1 MTDADNDGPT
11 EQVSLRRIRKECKA
25 ILSQRTRYI
34 TNDCMMFWRVRLEQP
49 KWHRKHGASKEKL
62 VGLGGG
68 NFTMLNSLMAAC
80 NLLAKAYSWL
90 VKPDVFITAEQR
102 KAAKEAIGVA
112 RIDDKFK
119 AAMSDSKTQWKLPRV
134 GDCNEV

>member
-1 MTDADNDGPT
+1 
-11 EQVSLRRIRKECKA
+11 
-25 ILSQRTRYI
+25 
-34 TNDCMMFWRVRLEQP
+34 
-49 KWHRKHGASKEKL
+49 
-62 VGLGGG
+62 
-68 NFTMLNSLMAAC
+68 MLNSLMAAC